1 MSQKI
6 SIDLSAF
13 QNNDSFMAEEHVM
26 VHMWFFLLVHFV
38 FHFHKELKVVF
49 HTL

>member
-13 QNNDSFMAEEHVM
+13 QNNDSFMAEEHV
-26 VHMWFFLLVHFV
+26 VGQFFFLLVRF
-38 FHFHKELKVVF
+38 FFLQDRIF
-49 HTL
+49 FPFP